1 MGLLDIIKGELI
13 DVIEWT
19 DSSSNT
25 MVHRFERAG
34 NEIKMGA
41 KLIVRES
48 QAAVFINE
56 GELADVFQPG
66 TYTLST
72 QNMPV
77 LTKLKSWKYGFNSP
91 FKAEVYFVNTK
102 VFTSQKWGTPGPVV
116 IRDADFGRVTIRA
129 FGTYS
134 IQVKDPATFLKKVV
148 GTNQTFTTESIA
160 EELRSMIVT
169 NMVTAIGNS
178 GTPFLDFAANYKKL
192 SDYCQGE
199 LAKEFPEY
207 GLDITKFLVSNINLP
222 EELQKALDEG
232 TSLNMLGD
240 MNRYQQKGMV
250 DAMKAAAGNGGTSG
264 GGMEGMMGMMMMNQ
278 MMQNQ
283 QQQMNQQFQ
292 NQQYQQGFQNQGAA
306 VPPPFQQQAVQYYA
320 MINGAQQ
327 GPFGAQELQNGIAQG
342 LINQKTYIWKQG
354 MANWQ
359 EAGQVAEIAQL
370 FGATPPPPPP
380 VQ

>member
-1 MGLLDIIKGELI
+1 MGIFDIIKNELI
-13 DVIEWT
+13 DVIDWT
-19 DSSSNT
+19 DNTQNT

-48 QAAVFINE
+48 QTAVFINE
-56 GELADVFQPG
+56 GELADVFEPG

-102 VFTSQKWGTPGPVV
+102 VFTNQKWGTPGPVV

-134 IQVKDPATFLKKVV
+134 IQIKDPATFLKKVV

-178 GTPFLDFAANYKKL
+178 GTPFLDFASNYKKL
-192 SDYCQGE
+192 SEYCQGE

-240 MNRYQQKGMV
+240 MNRYQTKGMV
-250 DAMKAAAGNGGTSG
+250 DAMKSAANNPGGG
-264 GGMEGMMGMMMMNQ
+264 AGGMESMMGMMMMNQ

-283 QQQMNQQFQ
+283 QNQMNQQFQ
-292 NQQYQQGFQNQGAA
+292 QQNQMNQQGAG
-306 VPPPFQQQAVQYYA
+306 VPPPPPFQQVQYYA
-320 MINGAQQ
+320 MVGGAQQ
-327 GPFGAQELQNGIAQG
+327 GPLNMQQLQQYIAQG
-342 LINQKTYIWKQG
+342 AITQNTYVWKQG

-359 EAGQVAEIAQL
+359 EASQVAEIAQL
-370 FGATPPPPPP
+370 FGAVPPPPPA
-380 VQ
+380 Q